1 MRARVATLERDVSG
15 LEAIVMNL
23 DRKRQDLEK
32 LDHQV
37 VKLFD
42 DVLTNTGDL
51 SSPMV
56 LLKMSL

>member
-1 MRARVATLERDVSG
+1 MERDVSG